1 MGGSKKPGS
10 AMNPVFESSS
20 EQVGL
25 QALAQ
30 RDRHVRLYT
39 FELATLGVQA
49 ELYDIPHPGA
59 IVTLRVSLMVVGH
72 QWSATGKLQIR
83 PVNQLLQMLAES
95 LRVLHRLALKL
106 FDLLTDV
113 LL

>member
-10 AMNPVFESSS
+10 LLNPAFESSS

-30 RDRHVRLYT
+30 RDRHVRRYT

-59 IVTLRVSLMVVGH
+59 IVTLRVGLMAVGH
-72 QWSATGKLQIR
+72 QWSASGKLQIR
-83 PVNQLLQMLAES
+83 PVDQLLQMLAEG

-106 FDLLTDV
+106 FDLFANV